1 MDRET
6 SSWITDLFIGVV
18 VAGTLWGSGA
28 AWGAQ
33 VTLAWDPNSEPDLA
47 GYRLHR
53 GQSSGV
59 YDRTVDVGNVTTF
72 TDADLQTDVIYY
84 FVVTAYNTAGL
95 ESDPSNEVSFL
106 APNASPTIGAIDDQ
120 SAPQDSVIGPIEF
133 TVGDVDSDPAT
144 LAVTATSSNP
154 ALVPDANVTLAGAGT
169 DRTITLTPLAESA
182 GTTIITLTVSDGRA
196 FASTQFTLTVTVNQT
211 IAARVV
217 GRHIFYN
224 QSRWDERNAAANA
237 LDDAAIATDKT
248 ALLPG
253 QTATF
258 ANYTS
263 YSSGING
270 IMVDIAGLAGTLT
283 LADFS
288 FRVGNNSDVAT
299 WVAGPAPSLVAV
311 RPGAGVDGADR
322 VTLIWPNWPSA
333 GSIAENWLQ
342 VTVRPTLNTG
352 LATSDISYFGN
363 ALGDTGNS
371 TSDAKVTLADRDL
384 IRANFTQAAGSGGVV
399 SRYDINRD
407 SKVSK
412 TDADIVSQNLDS
424 ASTGLALITVPV
436 GERVLELASTVSL
449 QAVRSMAEDS
459 GCDIAAESVAES
471 DSPVRTPSIVLHG
484 NALQLR
490 HRTMPGQ
497 RCRLQSAPR
506 LTGPWTD
513 VPESDRAADGEGNI
527 QIEIPTATEAHAQG
541 FLRWIE
547 IRPRANR

>member
-1 MDRET
+1 MDRER

-47 GYRLHR
+47 GYKLYR
-53 GQSSGV
+53 GQSAGV

-72 TDADLQTDVIYY
+72 TDTDLQTDVTYY

-106 APNASPTIGAIDDQ
+106 APNAPPTIGAIDDQ
-120 SAPQDSVIGPIEF
+120 SAPQDSVLGPIEF
-133 TVGDVDSDPAT
+133 TVGDVDSGPAA
-144 LAVTATSSNP
+144 LAVTATSSNT
-154 ALVPDANVTLAGAGT
+154 ALVPDANIALAGAGT
-169 DRTITLTPLAESA
+169 DRTITLTPVAQSA
-182 GTTIITLTVSDGRA
+182 GTTIITLTVTDGMG
-196 FASTQFTLTVTVNQT
+196 FASTQFMLTVTASQT

-217 GRHIFYN
+217 DRRIFYN

-253 QTATF
+253 QTAAF

-283 LADFS
+283 AEDFS
-288 FRVGNNSDVAT
+288 FRVGNNNDLAT

-333 GSIAENWLQ
+333 GSIAKKWLQ
-342 VTVRPTLNTG
+342 VTVRPTPNTG
-352 LATSDISYFGN
+352 LATSDIFYFGN

-384 IRANFTQAAGSGGVV
+384 IRANFSQAAGSAGVV

-407 SKVSK
+407 SKASQADADLVSK
-412 TDADIVSQNLDS
+412 NLDS
-424 ASTGLALITVPV
+424 ASSELALITVPV
-436 GERVLELASTVSL
+436 EERVLELASTVSIE
-449 QAVRSMAEDS
+449 AVRGAAQDS
-459 GCDIAAESVAES
+459 GCDIAAALAAES
-471 DSPVRTPSIVLHG
+471 DHPVRAPSIVLHG
-484 NALQLR
+484 NSLQLR

-513 VPESDRAADGEGNI
+513 VPESDRAADGQGEI
-527 QIEIPTATEAHAQG
+527 QLEIPTAAEVHAQG

-547 IRPRANR
+547 IRSRADR